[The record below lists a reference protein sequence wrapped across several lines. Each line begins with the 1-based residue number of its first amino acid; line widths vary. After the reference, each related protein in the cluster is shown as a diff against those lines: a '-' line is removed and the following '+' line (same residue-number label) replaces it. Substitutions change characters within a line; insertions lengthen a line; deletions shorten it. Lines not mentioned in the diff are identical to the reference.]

1 MVIGEECGS
10 LTCRAIGSSSFLV
23 ASCPLLCTSYVRC
36 DITTDAFWARVGGR
50 RNLTDETIS
59 ALLDPLR
66 LVYGADVVG
75 TPIATYA
82 TELHT
87 DANMGYGAYANWR
100 LGYSFTDYAHFYG
113 VEQLVPYCDHNGC
126 NSLQE
131 WILLFSG
138 SHTCYEHAETVHGA
152 FFAGQRSANY
162 ALSGLGYP
170 VETAGSRCD
179 ESWFWL
185 TQ

>member
-1 MVIGEECGS
+1 
-10 LTCRAIGSSSFLV
+10 
-23 ASCPLLCTSYVRC
+23 
-36 DITTDAFWARVGGR
+36 
-50 RNLTDETIS
+50 
-59 ALLDPLR
+59 LR

-75 TPIATYA
+75 TPVATYA

-100 LGYSFTDYAHFYG
+100 VGYSFTDYAHFYG
-113 VEQLVPYCDHNGC
+113 VEQMVPYCDHNGC

-138 SHTCYEHAETVHGA
+138 SHTCFEHSETVHGA
-152 FFAGQRSANY
+152 YFAGQRSANY

-170 VETAGSRCD
+170 VETDDSRCD
-179 ESWFWL
+179 ESWLWL